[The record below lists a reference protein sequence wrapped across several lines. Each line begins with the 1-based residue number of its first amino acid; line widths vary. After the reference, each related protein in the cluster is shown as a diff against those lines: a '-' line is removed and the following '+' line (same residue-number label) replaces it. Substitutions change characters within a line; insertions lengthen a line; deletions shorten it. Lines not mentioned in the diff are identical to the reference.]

1 MALMIPFLST
11 DYPTFFNE
19 RIIWE

>member
-1 MALMIPFLST
+1 MALMIPFFST